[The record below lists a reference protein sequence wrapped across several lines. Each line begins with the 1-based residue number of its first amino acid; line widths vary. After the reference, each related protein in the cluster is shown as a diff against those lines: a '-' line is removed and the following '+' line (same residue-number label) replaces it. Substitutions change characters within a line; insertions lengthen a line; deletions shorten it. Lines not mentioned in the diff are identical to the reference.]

1 MFGYVVTNQPEL
13 KVKEL
18 EQYRS
23 YYCGLCMALKETGGM
38 KGRICLSYDLTFLI
52 LLLSGL
58 YEPEETVTNRRCIL
72 HPLSK
77 HKIRENQLFSYVADM
92 SLLLTWYKCKDDF
105 ADERKLGKAFYGKT
119 IEGKVKKIRQKYERQ
134 DKAAAKYMEELAAL
148 EQQKE
153 CNIDL
158 LSGCFGHVLEEIF
171 VYRQDE
177 WEKSLRKMGF
187 YMGKFIYILDA
198 YDDLE
203 QDEKKGCFN
212 PFLAKSREQ
221 GFDEYIKNLL
231 TMAAAEFA
239 REFEILPILENA
251 GILRNILYSGVWTR
265 YEQVKIKRQKE
276 REKFDEKSV

>member
-1 MFGYVVTNQPEL
+1 
-13 KVKEL
+13 
-18 EQYRS
+18 
-23 YYCGLCMALKETGGM
+23 
-38 KGRICLSYDLTFLI
+38 
-52 LLLSGL
+52 
-58 YEPEETVTNRRCIL
+58 
-72 HPLSK
+72 
-77 HKIRENQLFSYVADM
+77 
-92 SLLLTWYKCKDDF
+92 
-105 ADERKLGKAFYGKT
+105 
-119 IEGKVKKIRQKYERQ
+119 
-134 DKAAAKYMEELAAL
+134 MEELATL

-239 REFEILPILENA
+239 REFELLPILENA